1 MTSRRPS
8 DSRSSLS
15 RARGLGSA
23 KEGVSHWWAQRLTA
37 LALIPLA
44 LWFVGSVIG
53 LVGAGQPAVVA
64 WASSPLAAVLLVA
77 LILATF
83 HHTQLGLQV
92 VIEDYVHNE
101 VAKFAAILIV
111 KGAAF
116 LLAAAGVLAVV
127 KMAMKG

>member
-1 MTSRRPS
+1 VTSRRPS

-116 LLAAAGVLAVV
+116 LLATAGVLAVV